1 MPLEFD
7 STNTHCSA
15 LIEDVR
21 YQSLVSEVVIV
32 TNDATHMSEAQ
43 VGGKSVPITEAE
55 AEAEAES
62 LLTRGA
68 RDDRHNTV
76 VE

>member
-7 STNTHCSA
+7 NTNTHCTA

-21 YQSLVSEVVIV
+21 YQSLVSEVVII
-32 TNDATHMSEAQ
+32 TNNATHMSEAQ

-55 AEAEAES
+55 AES

-76 VE
+76 AE